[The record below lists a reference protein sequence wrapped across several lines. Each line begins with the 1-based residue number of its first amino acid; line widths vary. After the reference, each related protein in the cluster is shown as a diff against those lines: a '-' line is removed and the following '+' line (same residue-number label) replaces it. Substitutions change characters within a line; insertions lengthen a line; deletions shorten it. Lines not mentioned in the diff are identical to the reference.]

1 MKRVIIVGGG
11 FGGLEAA
18 KALASADVEVLLIDK
33 TNYHLF
39 QPLLYQVAMAGL
51 SPAEIASP
59 IRGIVAEQKNCRV
72 VLGEVTKIDLAAK
85 RVFIGPADEA
95 ANTGEPYDWL
105 ILAVGAQN
113 SYFGHNE
120 WEQFAPGL
128 KSIEDALEVRRRVL
142 LAFERAERTTD
153 ARERNRLLTFAV
165 IGGGPTGVEMCGAIA
180 ELSRFVLSKDFRSAD
195 VKQAKVVLIEAGP
208 RILPSFPEDL
218 AHSAIEQLA
227 ELGVDV
233 KTGARVVSIDRQ
245 GVTYE
250 EEGADDVP
258 GLGKGNS
265 RDRLATDTVL
275 WGAGVRASDLA
286 KGLGVPLDRQGR
298 IIVGDDCAIPEHAE
312 VFAIGDMAHFEEKGQ
327 VLPGVSPVA
336 MQQGRY
342 VARIIKNELHGD
354 ASGPR
359 ERKAFW
365 YLDKGSMATIGRS
378 RAIAWAR
385 GIKMHGFIA
394 WLAWLFIHIWYLIGF
409 RSRFVVLAT
418 WIWSYL
424 SYKRGARLITRTGW
438 FPSQTPRLEASN
450 DATSSSSTASLPSRP
465 TSTSPRPAL
474 PEDPPFRPD
483 HPDRTSRSVAR
494 G

>member
-1 MKRVIIVGGG
+1 MAAKTRKKRVIIVGGG
-11 FGGLEAA
+11 FGGLETA
-18 KALASADVEVLLIDK
+18 KALARVDVEILLIDRM
-33 TNYHLF
+33 NYHLF

-59 IRGIVAEQKNCRV
+59 IRGILAEQKYVRV
-72 VLGEVTKIDLAAK
+72 VLGEVTKIDLESK
-85 RVFIGPADEA
+85 QVFIAQSAEKDQ
-95 ANTGEPYDWL
+95 TGEAYDWL
-105 ILAVGAQN
+105 VLAVGAQN

-128 KSIEDALEVRRRVL
+128 KSIEDALEIRRRVL

-153 ARERNRLLTFAV
+153 ERERRRLLTFAV

-180 ELSRFVLSKDFRSAD
+180 ELSRFVLSKDFRAAD
-195 VKQAKVVLIEAGP
+195 VRGAKVVLIEAGH

-227 ELGVDV
+227 ELGVEV
-233 KTGARVVSIDRQ
+233 MTGRRVIAIDRR
-245 GVTYE
+245 GVTF
-250 EEGADDVP
+250 EGDDADELP
-258 GLGKGNS
+258 GLGKGREEN
-265 RDRLATDTVL
+265 RLDAETVL

-298 IIVGDDCAIPEHAE
+298 VIVGEDCALPDHPE

-327 VLPGVSPVA
+327 LLPGVSPVA

-342 VARIIKNELHGD
+342 VARLIRWESDSDGRP
-354 ASGPR
+354 PR
-359 ERKAFW
+359 AAFW

-385 GIKMHGFIA
+385 GIKMRGFIA

-409 RSRFVVLAT
+409 RSRLVVLAT

-424 SYKRGARLITRTGW
+424 SYKRGARLITSTGW
-438 FPSQTPRLEASN
+438 KPSQSPVAPAPESVRRPPRVYRE
-450 DATSSSSTASLPSRP
+450 
-465 TSTSPRPAL
+465 
-474 PEDPPFRPD
+474 E
-483 HPDRTSRSVAR
+483 SVSAR
-494 G
+494 